1 MERRRCASCIAPNEA
16 AILVSGHSHNVL
28 VDANTITSSPVG
40 ADAWGKDAA
49 AGHLK
54 NVLILNGTR

>member
-1 MERRRCASCIAPNEA
+1 MGRASS
-16 AILVSGHSHNVL
+16 LVSGHSHNVL

-40 ADAWGKDAA
+40 ADAWGKDVA